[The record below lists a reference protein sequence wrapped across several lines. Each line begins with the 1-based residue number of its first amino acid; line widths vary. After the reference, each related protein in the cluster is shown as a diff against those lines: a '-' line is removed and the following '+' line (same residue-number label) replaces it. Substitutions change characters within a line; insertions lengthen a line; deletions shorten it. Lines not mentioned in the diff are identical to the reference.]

1 LTKKDVIIVGAGA
14 SGLMCATVAG
24 KRGRSVL
31 LVDHAGRAGNKIRVS
46 GGGRCNFTN
55 ITCSHDNYSSQN
67 AHFCKSALARFTPHD
82 IIAMLKKHGIPYHE
96 EENGRL
102 FCNRSSMD
110 IIHMLRR
117 ECDEAGVEIRLR
129 CGILG
134 ISKNGLFTMRADGN
148 TVHAE
153 SLVIATGGLS
163 FPKLGATD
171 YGYRIARQF
180 GLKVTPLQPALVPF
194 TLHPEDLAVFRELSG
209 ISIKASV
216 SCNGRCFLENIL
228 FTHRGLS
235 GPAVLQS
242 SLYWKKGDPIIIDL
256 FPDADVFALFMEK
269 KQNKIT
275 MRNLLSRFFPSR
287 FVGKWCDSY
296 IRSKPLN
303 QCTIKELANIAHLL
317 HHWEIT
323 PARTGG
329 FEKAEVTRG
338 GIDTAELSSATM
350 ETGKVPGLYFVG
362 EVIDV
367 TGQLG
372 GYNLHWA
379 WASGFTAGQYA

>member
-1 LTKKDVIIVGAGA
+1 MTKKDVIIVGAGA

-31 LVDHAGRAGNKIRVS
+31 VVDHAGRAGNKIRVS
-46 GGGRCNFTN
+46 GHGRCNFTN
-55 ITCSHDNYSSQN
+55 ITCSYDNYSSQN

-96 EENGRL
+96 EESGRL

-134 ISKNGLFTMRADGN
+134 ISKNGLFTMRTDGN
-148 TVHAE
+148 TVYAE

-180 GLKVTPLQPALVPF
+180 GLKVTPLQPALVSF
-194 TLHPEDLAVFRELSG
+194 TLHPEDLAVFSELSG

-216 SCNGRCFLENIL
+216 SCNDRCFHENIL

-256 FPDADVFALFMEK
+256 LPDADVFALFMEK
-269 KQNKIT
+269 KQSKIA

-296 IRSKPLN
+296 IRSKPLA
-303 QCTIKELANIAHLL
+303 QYTIKELANIAHLL

-329 FEKAEVTRG
+329 FEKAEVTHG

-350 ETGKVPGLYFVG
+350 EARKVPGLYFVG

-379 WASGFTAGQYA
+379 WASGFAAGQYA